1 MAGNVTGS
9 IGADNVSLNNA
20 ATESTLAA
28 LLKIAQIDSKNL
40 LDIAKKTFPDIELKN
55 FEEEILAGTEAQRQE
70 TAATVQ
76 NTQAITREQERHN
89 RNVAIITQVN
99 ESMTKLIDGTA
110 RVSDVFSAFRNAGPV
125 ISTLAAGFEKLAQ
138 IQQQNF
144 DAYQK
149 LTDVGVGFGGSL
161 TDLRQGALA
170 TYLTLDQFQNVVR
183 KNSQLLS
190 MLGGT
195 ADQGSKNFVALSN
208 SLLKS
213 DAGSHLMALGYTT
226 EQVNDGLASYL
237 TMSGGRTQTEL
248 QNTNKITQASAE
260 YMEQLDGL
268 ARITGESREEQQK
281 ALKEASA
288 NAMFQA
294 KLQGMSED
302 ERKKALLG
310 MANALATGGKG
321 AVDSFQAKIL
331 GIPAMSKE
339 AQIFQTTMG
348 NASRAITQ
356 SAINVTDGTKT
367 TADMNENLFQAAN
380 GIQQDMG
387 KFNDAQKAA
396 LIASGGELGKMIQI
410 GQASANKFSQQ
421 TDEDRRKAMDRTEL
435 ESKQSQ
441 QMADAMAGLK
451 SLGAALWNAFSPIIS
466 GMTTLFSVVGFLASK
481 FGQLIDA
488 LGFVSNLL
496 AGYAVYK
503 AAVWAWE
510 AKTFALEQAKKASSG
525 VMDVVGGVLGNK
537 NSGPMDA
544 LGKGGGGIGSALTG
558 IGTGLAAIGAEA
570 PLVLA
575 GAAVLGVAITLI
587 GAGIAAASWLMGKAL
602 PTLAEGLGSIANID
616 GGNLLSAALG
626 ISALGFSLITFGP
639 FALFAMPAGLGLS
652 LLADGASKLASIDV
666 DKLDRVANALQKVK
680 DATPT
685 AGDIIKIGIAAMVS
699 KVVGPSETAATTTEK
714 TVETRGDNGNNVAS
728 EMKRLNTMTEEMLKA
743 MKENVD
749 YTKRTLSAVKG
760 LSGNGYKF

>member
-1 MAGNVTGS
+1 MAGNVTGL

-70 TAATVQ
+70 TVATVQ
-76 NTQAITREQERHN
+76 NTQAIQKEYERHN
-89 RNVAIITQVN
+89 RNSYIIAQLN
-99 ESMTKLIDGTA
+99 ESMTKLVDGTA
-110 RVSDVFSAFRNAGPV
+110 QVSDVFSAFRNAGPI
-125 ISTLAAGFEKLAQ
+125 ISTLAAGFEKLAN

-144 DAYQK
+144 DGYQK

-161 TDLRQGALA
+161 NDLRQGALS

-195 ADQGSKNFVALSN
+195 ADQGSKNFVALSS
-208 SLLKS
+208 SLIKS
-213 DAGSHLMALGYTT
+213 NAGAHLMDLGYTT
-226 EQVNDGLASYL
+226 EQVNEGLASYL
-237 TMSGGRTQTEL
+237 TMSGGRTQKEL
-248 QNTNKITQASAE
+248 QNTNKITEASAE

-321 AVDSFQAKIL
+321 AVDSFQARIL

-348 NASRAITQ
+348 NASQAITQ
-356 SAINVTDGTKT
+356 SAINVTDSTKT

-410 GQASANKFSQQ
+410 GQTSANKFAQQ
-421 TDEDRRKAMDRTEL
+421 TDEDRRKAMERQKL
-435 ESKQSQ
+435 ENTQAQ
-441 QMADAMAGLK
+441 QMEKAMSGLK
-451 SLGAALWNAFSPIIS
+451 DLGAALWNAFSPLITAVTYLFGFIGLLTKGFAKIIDS
-466 GMTTLFSVVGFLASK
+466 
-481 FGQLIDA
+481 
-488 LGFVSNLL
+488 LGLVSNLL

-503 AAVWAWE
+503 AAAWTWE
-510 AKTFALEQAKKASSG
+510 AKTFALEQAKKATGG
-525 VMDVVGGVLGNK
+525 VMDAVGSVLGRNK
-537 NSGPMDA
+537 NSGPLDA
-544 LGKGGGGIGSALTG
+544 LGKEGGGIGGTLTG
-558 IGTGLAAIGAEA
+558 ISTGLGSFGLGALKGGA
-570 PLVLA
+570 VLSA
-575 GAAVLGVAITLI
+575 VIVMLGAAF
-587 GAGIAAASWLMGKAL
+587 AAASWLMGKAL
-602 PTLAEGLGSIANID
+602 PTLAEGLGKIADIN
-616 GGNLLSAALG
+616 GGNLLSVSLGIGALG
-626 ISALGFSLITFGP
+626 LSLMTFGP

-714 TVETRGDNGNNVAS
+714 TVETRSDNGNNVAS